1 MQLALAIS
9 VSDPGQTRVDSE
21 TAQINAVKQISLGR
35 SPSQSLAE
43 FLSLRYW
50 VKYTL
55 IVINSNLFCLF
66 CIFMF

>member
-9 VSDPGQTRVDSE
+9 VSDPGQTCVDSE

-35 SPSQSLAE
+35 SPSQSLAD

-50 VKYTL
+50 V
-55 IVINSNLFCLF
+55 N
-66 CIFMF
+66 